1 MEKYKEHKW
10 SGEKGKKFGKEDD
23 PYLPAG
29 GRHEMA
35 ICTTCKAIYKNK
47 RWLYDEDL
55 YREHFPKETTNRV
68 TCPGCQKVQDHY
80 YEGVLTLEGEFLT
93 RHKDEIVTL
102 INREAEKVSQKNPL
116 DRVIQMV
123 PEGNDRLIVETTTEK
138 LAQRLGKAVY
148 RAYKGSLDFRWSHMN
163 KFVRVYWSR

>member
-35 ICTTCKAIYKNK
+35 ICTTCKAVYKNK

-55 YREHFPKETTNRV
+55 YREHFPRRPPTGSPARAVRRCRTTI
-68 TCPGCQKVQDHY
+68 TKGC
-80 YEGVLTLEGEFLT
+80 
-93 RHKDEIVTL
+93 
-102 INREAEKVSQKNPL
+102 
-116 DRVIQMV
+116 
-123 PEGNDRLIVETTTEK
+123 
-138 LAQRLGKAVY
+138 
-148 RAYKGSLDFRWSHMN
+148 
-163 KFVRVYWSR
+163 